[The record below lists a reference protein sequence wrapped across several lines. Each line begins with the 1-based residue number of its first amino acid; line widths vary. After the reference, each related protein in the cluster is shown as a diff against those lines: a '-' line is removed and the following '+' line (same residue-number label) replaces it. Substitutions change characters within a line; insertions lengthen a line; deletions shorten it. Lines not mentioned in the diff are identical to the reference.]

1 MPARASRTALIVL
14 DVLIGLLGIG
24 GGIATATG
32 VDPFP
37 PEWIAATPF
46 DSYLI
51 PGIILTLAVGGTAA
65 VASVGMLSRARW
77 GPLASVFAGASMIGF
92 LAGEIF
98 ILNQPVEPTVT
109 EMVFFAIG
117 AAMIVLGLAVRQSGA
132 SSVTS
137 PS

>member
-1 MPARASRTALIVL
+1 VL

-37 PEWIAATPF
+37 QEWIAGTPF
-46 DSYLI
+46 SSYLI
-51 PGIILTLAVGGTAA
+51 PGIILTLAVGVTAA
-65 VASVGMLSRARW
+65 VASVGMLRRARW

-92 LAGEIF
+92 LIGELF

-117 AAMIVLGLAVRQSGA
+117 AAMVALGLAVRKSGA
-132 SSVTS
+132 SSVTA
-137 PS
+137 PG

>member
-24 GGIATATG
+24 GGIAAATG

-37 PEWIAATPF
+37 QEWIAGTPF
-46 DSYLI
+46 SSYLI
-51 PGIILTLAVGGTAA
+51 PGIILTLAVGVTAA
-65 VASVGMLSRARW
+65 VASVGMLRRARW

-92 LAGEIF
+92 LVGEIL

-117 AAMIVLGLAVRQSGA
+117 AAMVALGLAVRKSGA
-132 SSVTS
+132 PSVTT
-137 PS
+137 PG

>member
-1 MPARASRTALIVL
+1 MARTGRTVLIVL
-14 DVLIGLLGIG
+14 DALIGLLGIG

-37 PEWIAATPF
+37 QEWIAGTPF
-46 DSYLI
+46 NSYLI

-65 VASVGMLSRARW
+65 VASVGMLRRAGW

-92 LAGEIF
+92 LVGEILV
-98 ILNQPVEPTVT
+98 LNQPVEPTVT

-117 AAMIVLGLAVRQSGA
+117 AAMVVLGLAVRRVA
-132 SSVTS
+132 PRV
-137 PS
+137 